1 MTQTNEETKDYN
13 KEDLLA
19 LLQAHGQDFLS
30 SFGSLPQSSSQPS
43 RKRRKLEP
51 EESNSDADEASDDQS
66 AGFEMSSEED
76 DSDDGDYS
84 EEMNDGEEDEQRH
97 DDEFRSDTLQRKQP
111 EVVVFSGGTQSTGTK
126 MSRSQAKSFMS
137 PKVSKLRQEV
147 NEVETN
153 EYGDGDSEREEE
165 RTNVQNDK
173 LLHKLVHTQL
183 LSGSLNHELDL
194 TPAQRRK
201 ALDGRVMEIAGNAK
215 LGKGESKVR
224 QEERKKAAKKVR
236 MGLERKVEE
245 RRRKAVEEAK
255 DLGNYHRSIKH
266 LFEADEKKRS
276 DRRKRERGLKL
287 GVGKFSGG
295 VLKLSRDDIAS
306 VRGNARPTRG
316 KGTGRKGPGRK

>member
-1 MTQTNEETKDYN
+1 MTQTSEETTDYD

-19 LLQAHGQDFLS
+19 LLQSHGQNFLS

-51 EESNSDADEASDDQS
+51 EESNSDADEASDTELT
-66 AGFEMSSEED
+66 GIEMSSE
-76 DSDDGDYS
+76 DDGSDNDEYS
-84 EEMNDGEEDEQRH
+84 EEMNDEEDDERP
-97 DDEFRSDTLQRKQP
+97 DDEFRSDALQKRQP

-126 MSRSQAKSFMS
+126 MSQSQAKSFMS
-137 PKVSKLRQEV
+137 SKVSKLRQEV
-147 NEVETN
+147 NEVGTN
-153 EYGDGDSEREEE
+153 EIGDDDSELEGE

-183 LSGSLNHELDL
+183 LSGSLNHELNL

-201 ALDGRVMEIAGNAK
+201 ALDGRVMEIAGTAK
-215 LGKGESKVR
+215 LGKGESVVR

-316 KGTGRKGPGRK
+316 RGAGRKGLGRK

>member
-1 MTQTNEETKDYN
+1 MTQTNEEITDYN

-51 EESNSDADEASDDQS
+51 KASNSDADESSDDES
-66 AGFEMSSEED
+66 TGFDMSSEED

-84 EEMNDGEEDEQRH
+84 EEMNDEEDEQRH

-126 MSRSQAKSFMS
+126 MSKYQAKSFMS
-137 PKVSKLRQEV
+137 SKVSKLRQEV
-147 NEVETN
+147 NEAGTN
-153 EYGDGDSEREEE
+153 ENGDDDSELEEE

-215 LGKGESKVR
+215 LGKGESIVR

-236 MGLERKVEE
+236 MGLERKVDE

-316 KGTGRKGPGRK
+316 KGAGRKGPGRK

>member
-1 MTQTNEETKDYN
+1 MTQTNEETTDYN

-51 EESNSDADEASDDQS
+51 KASNSDADEASDDES
-66 AGFEMSSEED
+66 TGIEISSEED

-84 EEMNDGEEDEQRH
+84 EEMNDEEDEQRH
-97 DDEFRSDTLQRKQP
+97 DDEFRSDALQRKQP

-126 MSRSQAKSFMS
+126 MSKSQAKSFMS
-137 PKVSKLRQEV
+137 SKVSKLRQEV
-147 NEVETN
+147 NEAGTN
-153 EYGDGDSEREEE
+153 ENGDDDSELEEE

-215 LGKGESKVR
+215 LGKGESIVR

-236 MGLERKVEE
+236 MGLERKVDE

-306 VRGNARPTRG
+306 VRGNARPIRG
-316 KGTGRKGPGRK
+316 KGAGRKGPGRK